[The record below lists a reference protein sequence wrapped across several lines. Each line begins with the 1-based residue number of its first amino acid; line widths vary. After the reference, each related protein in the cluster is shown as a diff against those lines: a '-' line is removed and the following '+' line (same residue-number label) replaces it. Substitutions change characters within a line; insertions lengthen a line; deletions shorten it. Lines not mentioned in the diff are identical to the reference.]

1 MRASRCVGDAP
12 GIGCGIAAATVLAGL
27 HASCAA
33 RCLTARV
40 LNQMLLCPVIVPYH
54 TAMDCCKWFWLF
66 HDTLAHVRDGQRMS
80 KMYLPMLNNR
90 LLG

>member
-1 MRASRCVGDAP
+1 VGDAP

-27 HASCAA
+27 HTSCAA

-54 TAMDCCKWFWLF
+54 TAMDCYKLFLLF
-66 HDTLAHVRDGQRMS
+66 HDTLARVRGRNVRISNMI
-80 KMYLPMLNNR
+80 KMYLPILNNS